1 MQSNNYPNQ
10 YQGQQQYHK
19 EEPKSYG
26 EKIFIG
32 YRGFSAQSLL
42 TVTSFIEYSSF
53 ATDLIFFKMCLG
65 KKQQNGGFAYST
77 NNKNECIKM
86 SLNAISIRALAY
98 AMKEIVKVKSNE
110 LGYEEITKSDCMKK
124 ITLGYAM
131 RDNSGK
137 KEDVFYINTIN
148 IDSGL
153 KVNVSMNKW
162 EMVSFA
168 DSLMILAEE
177 TEKML
182 YKFERSMKKQQTA

>member
-1 MQSNNYPNQ
+1 MQNND
-10 YQGQQQYHK
+10 YQSKQQYYK
-19 EEPKSYG
+19 EEHKSYG
-26 EKIFIG
+26 DKIFIG

-65 KKQQNGGFAYST
+65 KKQQNGSFAYST

-86 SLNAISIRALAY
+86 SLNAISIRGLAY
-98 AMKEIVKVKSNE
+98 AMKEIVKVKSND

-124 ITLGYAM
+124 ITLGYIAKG
-131 RDNSGK
+131 NNGK
-137 KEDVFYINTIN
+137 KEDVFYINTVN
-148 IDSGL
+148 TDSGL
-153 KVNVSMNKW
+153 RVSISMNKW
-162 EMVSFA
+162 EMVSFS

-182 YKFERSMKKQQTA
+182 YKFERSMKKQQGN

>member
-1 MQSNNYPNQ
+1 MQNNNYQN
-10 YQGQQQYHK
+10 QQQYHK

-26 EKIFIG
+26 DKIFIG

-65 KKQQNGGFAYST
+65 KKQQNGKFAYNT
-77 NNKNECIKM
+77 NNGNECIKM

-98 AMKEIVKVKSNE
+98 AMKEIIKAKSNE

-124 ITLGYAM
+124 ITLGYVIK
-131 RDNSGK
+131 DNNGK

-153 KVNVSMNKW
+153 KINISMNKW

-182 YKFERSMKKQQTA
+182 YKFERSMKKQQNT